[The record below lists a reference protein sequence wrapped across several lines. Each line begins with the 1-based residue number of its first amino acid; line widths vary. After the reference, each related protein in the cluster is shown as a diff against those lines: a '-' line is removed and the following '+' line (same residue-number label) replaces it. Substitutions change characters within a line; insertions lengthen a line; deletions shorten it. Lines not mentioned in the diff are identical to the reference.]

1 MQAHYETETEISA
14 SRQLNIQLPDSIPPG
29 RAKVAITYELPENDV
44 SKIANMAAF
53 LASLPDNPT
62 GGLSR
67 EEIQTYLD
75 QERQAWDN
83 DYLN

>member
-14 SRQLNIQLPDSIPPG
+14 SRQLILQLPDNIPPG
-29 RAKVAITYELPENDV
+29 KAKVAITYETAESETTKDTL
-44 SKIANMAAF
+44 MADF

-67 EEIQTYLD
+67 AEIQTYLS
-75 QERQAWDN
+75 QERQAWED
-83 DYLN
+83 